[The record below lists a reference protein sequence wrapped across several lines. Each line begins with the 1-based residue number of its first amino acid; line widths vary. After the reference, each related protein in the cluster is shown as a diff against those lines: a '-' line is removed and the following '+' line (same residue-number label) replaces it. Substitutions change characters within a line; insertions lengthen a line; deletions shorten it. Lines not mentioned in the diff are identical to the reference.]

1 MYPKLPKL
9 FFLSAI
15 VALFSS
21 LHAGYRL
28 VQAPLEDDLMQVHIY
43 ELDNGLTVYLT
54 ENHET
59 PTFRSEITVRAGS
72 KDDPADATGLAH
84 YLEHLLF
91 KGNTEY
97 GTSDW
102 EKEKVHIDRITE
114 LYEQH
119 FHEDDPGKRAE
130 IYQEINKESQLAA
143 QYAIPGEYDTMISTL
158 GGSGINAYTAPDRTV
173 YLAELPSNRL
183 EQWARIESARFT
195 NPVLRLFQPELEI
208 VYEEKNRAM
217 DSKDRL
223 IQEAVFEL
231 LYGEHPYGSQTA
243 LGSVEHLKRPSLKKI
258 HEFFDA
264 HYVANNMAIA
274 LAGSFEVEEAIKVI
288 DTHFSSWKSGDIPE
302 FTRPMPAPI
311 TEKKSA
317 TIYYPGQENVIIGF
331 DTAPTGHEDEPALKL
346 LDMILDNASAGLIN
360 LNLNQQQRVAQAG
373 SFPYI
378 RNDAGSQFLY
388 GAPKEGQSLEEVET
402 LLLEQLEILKKGDFE
417 DWILP
422 AIVTD
427 FKKNEKLALE
437 TNAGRLRLIST
448 AFGEKKDWA
457 DVVSEI
463 DRMERITKQDLVE
476 LANKYFSKPYV
487 VAYRK
492 DGDYTPPTVPKPVFD
507 PIDIDRSRQSE
518 FAASVLAIES
528 DPIEPEFL
536 EKGEDYQVVKLGKG
550 VRLFYVENPA
560 NDLFALS
567 KVFEMGSREI
577 RELPMLSVLLDKSGT
592 ANRAPAELKKAWY
605 ALGADFSFGVGDHN
619 TTLSVSG
626 LEENFD
632 ETLELF
638 EEVLYESVG
647 DASVLAELVAIQ
659 LKQKADAM
667 KEPSMI
673 FNALRNYTRFGE
685 DSPFLTGLSSEEI
698 KSFSVED
705 LMGLLNQLSEYRHD
719 YLYVGKMPVN
729 EVAKKLKKLRKAK
742 GSLKPPPELVLPK
755 LIQRDSNEIYYVDYE
770 TAQSQIRIEFPGGI
784 YDEEMH
790 PDIETFNEYFYG
802 GMAGIVFQEMR
813 EARALA
819 YSVWA
824 HYLVSSFEGGENLVM
839 GFIGTQADKTVDA
852 LAAYLEL
859 WDNMPNSAD
868 RFQIVK
874 ESLDN
879 QYRVSKI
886 GFRNILGAVKS
897 WERLG
902 LRGDPRE
909 ERYEEIMMG
918 DLESLFDFYEGNIRG
933 QPKMISILGPSA
945 AIDMDQLKEH
955 GEVTQVSISEIFVD

>member
-1 MYPKLPKL
+1 MKAKHAL
-9 FFLSAI
+9 LSLLLVPFA
-15 VALFSS
+15 S
-21 LHAGYRL
+21 LQAGYKL
-28 VQAPLEDDLMQVHIY
+28 VQAPLPEDLMQVHIY

-54 ENHET
+54 ENDET

-72 KDDPADATGLAH
+72 KDDPEDATGLAH

-91 KGNTEY
+91 KGNHEM

-114 LYEQH
+114 LYEEH
-119 FHEDDPGKRAE
+119 FAEDDSERRAE
-130 IYQEINKESQLAA
+130 IYEEINKESQLAA
-143 QYAIPGEYDTMISTL
+143 QYAIPGEFDTLISAL

-173 YLAELPSNRL
+173 YLEELPSNRL
-183 EQWARIESARFT
+183 EQWAKIESARFT

-223 IQEAVFEL
+223 IQEAIFEL

-243 LGSVEHLKRPSLKKI
+243 LGSIEHLKRPSLKKI
-258 HEFFDA
+258 HEFFEA

-274 LAGSFEVEEAIKVI
+274 LAGDFEAEEAIEVI
-288 DTHFSSWKSGDIPE
+288 DKHFSSWKSGDVPE

-311 TEKKSA
+311 TEKKST
-317 TIYYPGQENVIIGF
+317 TIHYPGQENVIIGF
-331 DTAPTGHEDEPALKL
+331 DTAPTKHEDEPALKL

-388 GAPKEGQSLEEVET
+388 GAPKEGQTLEEVEA
-402 LLLEQLEILKKGDFE
+402 LLLEQLDLIKKGEFE

-448 AFGEKKDWA
+448 SYGEKKAWP
-457 DVVSEI
+457 DVVGEI
-463 DRMERITKQDLVE
+463 ARMEAVTKDDLIAI
-476 LANKYFSKPYV
+476 ANKYFSKPYV

-507 PIDIDRSRQSE
+507 PIDIDRSKQSE

-528 DPIEPEFL
+528 ELIEPDFL
-536 EKGEDYQVVKLGKG
+536 EKGEDYQVMKLGKG
-550 VRLFYVENPA
+550 VRLFYVQNPA

-567 KVFEMGSREI
+567 KVYEMGSREM
-577 RELPMLSVLLDKSGT
+577 RELPMAAELLDKSGT
-592 ANRAPAELKKAWY
+592 SKRAPAELKKAWY
-605 ALGADFSFGVGDHN
+605 ALGADFNFAIGDHN
-619 TTLSVSG
+619 TTLNVSG

-638 EEVLYESVG
+638 QEVLTDSQG
-647 DASVLAELVAIQ
+647 DAKVLEELVAIQ
-659 LKQKADAM
+659 LKKKADAM

-685 DSPFLTGLSSEEI
+685 DSPFLTALSTDEI
-698 KSFSVED
+698 KALTVDD
-705 LMGLLNQLSEYRHD
+705 LIGKANQLSGYEHD
-719 YLYVGKMPVN
+719 YLYVGKMPIK
-729 EVAKKLKKLRKAK
+729 EVAKKLKKLSRTKMA
-742 GSLKPPPELVLPK
+742 LKPAPSRVLPK
-755 LIQRDSNEIYYVDYE
+755 LIQREANEIVYVDYE
-770 TAQSQIRIEFPGGI
+770 TAQSQIRIEFPGGL
-784 YDEEMH
+784 YDESKL
-790 PDIETFNEYFYG
+790 PSIETFNEYFYG

-824 HYLVSSFEGGENLVM
+824 HYLVSSFADGENLVM
-839 GFIGTQADKTVDA
+839 GFIGTQADKTVDS
-852 LAAYLEL
+852 LAAYLDL
-859 WDNMPNSAD
+859 WDNMPNSSD
-868 RFQIVK
+868 RFAIIQG
-874 ESLDN
+874 SLDN

-886 GFRNILGAVKS
+886 GFRKVLGSVKA

-902 LRGDPRE
+902 IQGDPRE
-909 ERYEEIMMG
+909 ERYEEIMDG
-918 DLESLFDFYEGNIRG
+918 DLESLFSFYESEIQG

-945 AIDMDQLKEH
+945 AIDMDQLKQH
-955 GEVTQVSISEIFVD
+955 GELTQVEISDIFVD

>member
-1 MYPKLPKL
+1 MIMKAKHA
-9 FFLSAI
+9 FFAFLLI
-15 VALFSS
+15 PIFS
-21 LHAGYRL
+21 LHAGYKL
-28 VQAPLEDDLMQVHIY
+28 VQAPLPNDLMQVHIY

-54 ENHET
+54 VNKET

-91 KGNTEY
+91 KGNAKM
-97 GTSDW
+97 GSADW

-114 LYEQH
+114 LYEEH
-119 FHEDDPGKRAE
+119 FAEEDPAKREE
-130 IYQEINKESQLAA
+130 IYAKINEESQLAA
-143 QYAIPGEYDTMISTL
+143 QYAIPSEFDTLISAL
-158 GGSGINAYTAPDRTV
+158 GGQGINAYTAPDRTV
-173 YLAELPSNRL
+173 YLEELPSNRL
-183 EQWARIESARFT
+183 EQWAQIESNRFT
-195 NPVLRLFQPELEI
+195 DPVFRLFQPELEI

-223 IQEAVFEL
+223 IQERIFEL

-243 LGSVEHLKRPSLKKI
+243 LGSVEHLKKPSLKKI

-274 LAGSFEVEEAIKVI
+274 LAGDFEVEEAMKII
-288 DTHFSSWKSGDIPE
+288 DQYFSSWKSGEVPE

-311 TEKKSA
+311 TEKKSV
-317 TIYYPGQENVIIGF
+317 TITYPGQENVILGF
-331 DTAPTGHEDEPALKL
+331 DTAPNKHEDEPALKL
-346 LDMILDNASAGLIN
+346 IDMILDNANAGLIN

-388 GAPKEGQSLEEVET
+388 GAPKEGQTLEEVEA
-402 LLLEQLEILKKGDFE
+402 LLLEQLEIIKSGQIE

-427 FKKNEKLALE
+427 FKKNEKLSLE
-437 TNAGRLRLIST
+437 SNAGRLRIIST
-448 AFGEKKDWA
+448 SFGEKKPWP
-457 DVVSEI
+457 DVVEEI
-463 DRMERITKQDLVE
+463 DRMDALTKEDLVAV
-476 LANKYFSKPYV
+476 ANKYFSKPYV

-492 DGDYTPPTVPKPVFD
+492 DGDYTPPTVPKPEFD
-507 PIDIDRSRQSE
+507 PIDIDRSKQSE
-518 FAASVLAIES
+518 FASSVLATES
-528 DPIEPEFL
+528 EDIEPEFL
-536 EKGEDYQVVKLGKG
+536 QKGDDYQVVKLAKG

-567 KVFEMGSREI
+567 KVYEMGSREI
-577 RELPMLSVLLDKSGT
+577 RELPMASALLDKSGT
-592 ANRAPAELKKAWY
+592 SSRAPAELKKAWY
-605 ALGADFSFGVGDHN
+605 ALGADFSFGVGEHN
-619 TTLSVSG
+619 TSLSVSG

-632 ETLELF
+632 ETLSLF
-638 EEVLYESVG
+638 EEVLNDSKG
-647 DASVLAELVAIQ
+647 DASVLEQLVGIQ

-673 FNALRNYTRFGE
+673 FNALRNYTRYGDE
-685 DSPFLTGLSSEEI
+685 SPFLTGLSSDEI
-698 KSFSVED
+698 KELSVED
-705 LMGLLNQLSEYRHD
+705 LIGQLDQLSGYQHD
-719 YLYVGKMPVN
+719 YLYVGKMPVKD
-729 EVAKKLKKLRKAK
+729 VAKKLKKLSKTKKA
-742 GSLKPPPELVLPK
+742 LKPAPEKVLPK
-755 LIQRDSNEIYYVDYE
+755 LHQPKSNEIVYVDYE

-784 YDEEMH
+784 YDEAMQ
-790 PDIETFNEYFYG
+790 PAIETFNEYFYG

-824 HYLVSSFEGGENLVM
+824 HYLVSGYAGGENLVM
-839 GFIGTQADKTVDA
+839 GFIGTQADKTVDS

-859 WDNMPNSAD
+859 WNDMPHSD
-868 RFQIVK
+868 ERFKVVQ

-886 GFRNILGAVKS
+886 GFRDILGSVKA

-902 LRGDPRE
+902 LKEDPRE
-909 ERYEEIMMG
+909 SRYDEIMDG
-918 DLESLFDFYEGNIRG
+918 NLASLFDFYSAEIQG

-945 AIDMDQLKEH
+945 SIDEEELKKH
-955 GEVTQVSISEIFVD
+955 GELRQVEISDIFVD